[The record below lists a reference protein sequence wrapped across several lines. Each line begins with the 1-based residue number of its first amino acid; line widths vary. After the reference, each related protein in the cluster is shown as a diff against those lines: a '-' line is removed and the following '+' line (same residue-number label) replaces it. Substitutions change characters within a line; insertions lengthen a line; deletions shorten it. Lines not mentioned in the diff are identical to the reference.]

1 MKTRR
6 TLFVILL
13 FVILGLCVVA
23 SVSLGAK
30 TIGIKSVL
38 AAFGLGNGPSFEVSV
53 VQARFPRTI
62 FGILAGAALAI
73 SGGLMQSL
81 TRNPIADPSILG
93 VNTGASLFVVMGIA
107 FLNIGSKWQYIWL
120 AFAGAA
126 ITALFVYGLASM
138 GGGGATPIKLAL
150 SGAAASIA
158 LQSLV
163 NVIML
168 PKNNVMDTFRFWQ
181 TGSIG
186 GATWQDI
193 AYLGPFLA
201 IGFIFALVLSSSL
214 NTLALGD
221 DVATGLGINVVLI
234 RGLAAL
240 AGVLLFATTTALA
253 GPIAFVGLMIPHL
266 MRILFGPDMRWIL
279 PMSAVGGASLLLI
292 ADVIGRILGG
302 AGEVEVG
309 IITAVI
315 GAPVFIFIVRKAKV
329 KSL

>member
-6 TLFVILL
+6 TLFVILS
-13 FVILGLCVVA
+13 FVILGLCIIA
-23 SVSLGAK
+23 SVSFGAK
-30 TIGIKSVL
+30 TVGIKSVL
-38 AAFGLGNGPSFEVSV
+38 AAFGFGQGPSFDISV
-53 VQARFPRTI
+53 VQARFPRTL

-93 VNTGASLFVVMGIA
+93 VNTGASLFVVIGIA
-107 FLNIGSKWQYIWL
+107 FFNIGTKWQYIWL

-150 SGAAASIA
+150 AGAAASIA
-158 LQSLV
+158 LQALV
-163 NVIML
+163 NAIML
-168 PKNNVMDTFRFWQ
+168 PNNNVTDTFRFWQ

-186 GATWQDI
+186 GATWEDI
-193 AYLGPFLA
+193 GYLSPFLA
-201 IGFIFALVLSSSL
+201 VGFIFAVALAPSL
-214 NTLALGD
+214 NALALGD
-221 DVATGLGINVVLI
+221 DVATGLGINVVLV

-240 AGVLLFATTTALA
+240 AGVILCATTTALA

-266 MRILFGPDMRWIL
+266 MRILFGPDLKWIL
-279 PMSAVGGASLLLI
+279 PMSAVGGACLLLL
-292 ADVIGRILGG
+292 ADVIGRVLGG
-302 AGEVEVG
+302 VGEVEVG
-309 IITAVI
+309 IVTAII

-329 KSL
+329 KAL